1 MTIRTV
7 IVGLSWIAAD
17 PAAPASDPVLGT
29 AMPFSHASA
38 LAAIAETT
46 VVAGCDI
53 VPAARERF
61 ITNWGARWPG
71 VKTYADYR
79 EMILTEKPDLV
90 CVVTPDHLHH
100 GVVLVA
106 IEAGAKMI
114 FCEKPL
120 STSLAE
126 ADAMVAATRAAGVTM
141 SVNYTRRWFPNYC
154 EARRIVRDG
163 EIGKLSQIVAISGG
177 PRAMLW
183 RNHTH
188 LIDLMNFLADDEPEW
203 VVAELERG
211 FEGYGTTY
219 AGDGGNDP
227 ATEPGANFYIAYR
240 NGVRA
245 YVTGVKDT
253 PPGEPMV
260 TLLGPDGR
268 VVIDL
273 MGMRKVSFGAGDV
286 RVGGVPIVTTAID
299 PKATVSG
306 MEAAI
311 RDLIA
316 AHAAGRDPQSP
327 PEVARRTVAVTDA
340 ILLSQQR
347 GNIPVRLSELAPG
360 AAR

>member
-1 MTIRTV
+1 MTLRTV

-38 LAAIAETT
+38 LAAIPEVT
-46 VVAGCDI
+46 VVAGVDI
-53 VPAARERF
+53 VPASREKF
-61 ITNWGARWPG
+61 LATWGSRWPG
-71 VKTYADYR
+71 VKVYDDFRAA
-79 EMILTEKPDLV
+79 IATEKPDLV
-90 CVVTPDHLHH
+90 CVVTPDHLHK
-100 GVVLVA
+100 GVVLA
-106 IEAGAKMI
+106 ALEAGTRII

-120 STSLAE
+120 SISRAE
-126 ADAMVAATRAAGVTM
+126 ADEMVAAVRAAGATM

-154 EARRIVRDG
+154 EARRIVRSG
-163 EIGKLSQIVAISGG
+163 EIGPLSQIVAISGG

-203 VVAELERG
+203 VLAELERG
-211 FEGYGTTY
+211 FESYGTVY

-253 PPGEPMV
+253 PPGEP
-260 TLLGPDGR
+260 TINLLGPDGR
-268 VVIDL
+268 VVMDL
-273 MGMRKVSFGAGDV
+273 TGMRKISFGAGNV
-286 RVGGVPIVTTAID
+286 RIGPVPIVTEVIE

-306 MEAAI
+306 MQAAI
-311 RDLIA
+311 LDLIA
-316 AHAAGRDPQSP
+316 AHREGRDPQSP
-327 PEVARRTVAVTDA
+327 PEVARRTVAITDA

-347 GNIPVRLSELAPG
+347 GNVPVRLSELAPG
-360 AAR
+360 A